1 MDGHTHTQHLDT
13 LTPNFLSKLI
23 LSSQNES
30 KVKVANSLQ
39 GARGGGSNF
48 FFHYLDMEFGV
59 EWELDNV
66 LQTVKIRI
74 PIVYLQILLECQ
86 FSYLKVKSPTLLDFN
101 TKDSFRI

>member
-1 MDGHTHTQHLDT
+1 
-13 LTPNFLSKLI
+13 
-23 LSSQNES
+23 
-30 KVKVANSLQ
+30 
-39 GARGGGSNF
+39 
-48 FFHYLDMEFGV
+48 MEFGV

>member
-39 GARGGGSNF
+39 GARGGAQIF
-48 FFHYLDMEFGV
+48 FFITLT
-59 EWELDNV
+59 WSLELSGS
-66 LQTVKIRI
+66 LTM
-74 PIVYLQILLECQ
+74 
-86 FSYLKVKSPTLLDFN
+86 
-101 TKDSFRI
+101 SFKQ